1 MLDLRMDDTFCW
13 PCETSSAFRTRLE
26 FVYHALLPVKPRK
39 VLDMGCGTGEHL
51 TQYIARLFP
60 SAAVYGVDS
69 DEKSINFAKLK
80 SARQNLRFSS
90 DIPENVFFDSII
102 ASEVLEHV
110 QNPYHVLLSLRS
122 KLRND
127 GLLVITVPNGYGCS
141 EFMAATES
149 LLHLS
154 GALKVL
160 RKARQVLK
168 PGRKPRDARPDTLA
182 ISPHI
187 NFFRFKKLLRM
198 FSECG
203 FDLMAYQGRM
213 FLHNFICSVVIDKS
227 ESLSK
232 INADLGKVLP
242 ACMVSDW
249 MFALKKNQGVA
260 FTGHKVYQRNLYE
273 RMRKFLNQK
282 RYRLS

>member
-1 MLDLRMDDTFCW
+1 MLADW
-13 PCETSSAFRTRLE
+13 PKETSAALKNRLQFICE
-26 FVYHALLPVKPRK
+26 VIASRELTHLL
-39 VLDMGCGTGEHL
+39 DFGCGTGEHL

-60 SAAVYGVDS
+60 STEVYGVDS
-69 DEKSINFAKLK
+69 DEKSINFAKQQ
-80 SARQNLRFSS
+80 SNRQNLKFSS
-90 DIPENVFFDSII
+90 SIPENAFFDSII

-110 QNPYHVLLSLRS
+110 ENPYDLLLSLRS
-122 KLRND
+122 RLRDN
-127 GLLVITVPNGYGCS
+127 GFLILTVPNGYGCS
-141 EFMAATES
+141 EFMSATES

-160 RKARQVLK
+160 RKAKQALK

-227 ESLSK
+227 GSLSK
-232 INADLGKVLP
+232 INADLGKSLP

-249 MFALKKNQGVA
+249 MFALKKNKGAA

>member
-1 MLDLRMDDTFCW
+1 MDNTFCW
-13 PCETSSAFRTRLE
+13 PRETSSALRTRLE
-26 FVYHALLPVKPRK
+26 FVYRALLPQKPRK

-51 TQYIARLFP
+51 TQYVAQFFP
-60 SAAVYGVDS
+60 SAVVYGVDS
-69 DEKSINFAKLK
+69 DEKSIRFAAQQYHRPNLK
-80 SARQNLRFSS
+80 FSGS
-90 DIPENVFFDSII
+90 IPENVCFDSII

-110 QNPYHVLLSLRS
+110 ENPYDLLLSLRS
-122 KLRND
+122 KLAND
-127 GLLVITVPNGYGCS
+127 GLLVVTVPNGYGCS
-141 EFMAATES
+141 ELMTAVES

-154 GALKVL
+154 GVMKAM
-160 RKARQVLK
+160 RKARQVLS
-168 PGRKPRDARPDTLA
+168 PGRRPDGPRPDTLA

-187 NFFRFKKLLRM
+187 NFFRFKRVLRM

-203 FDLMAYQGRM
+203 FGLMAYQGRM

-232 INADLGKVLP
+232 INTDLGKSLP

-249 MFALKKNQGVA
+249 MFALKKNKRAA

-273 RMRKFLNQK
+273 RMRKLLNQK
-282 RYRLS
+282 RFGLS